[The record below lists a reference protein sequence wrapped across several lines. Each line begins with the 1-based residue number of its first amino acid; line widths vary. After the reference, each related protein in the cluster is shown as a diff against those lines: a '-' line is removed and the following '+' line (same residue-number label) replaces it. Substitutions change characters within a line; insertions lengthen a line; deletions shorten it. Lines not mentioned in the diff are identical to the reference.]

1 MNRFTRRPGPL
12 VRRAGVRADF
22 VAVPKQNPGC
32 AMELTPKQ
40 ALELWHR
47 VSVAALKREQPHL
60 SAPQFALLLQAYLA
74 PPHTVRALA
83 RELAMS
89 KPTVSRALDALGRL
103 DFVRRKRD
111 AADRRGVLV
120 QRTVKGAVFLREF
133 ADLAGQAAGRL

>member
-1 MNRFTRRPGPL
+1 
-12 VRRAGVRADF
+12 
-22 VAVPKQNPGC
+22 
-32 AMELTPKQ
+32 MELTPKQ
-40 ALELWHR
+40 ALELWHG

-60 SAPQFALLLQAYLA
+60 SARQFALLLQVYLA
-74 PPHTVRALA
+74 PPPHTARALA

>member
-1 MNRFTRRPGPL
+1 
-12 VRRAGVRADF
+12 
-22 VAVPKQNPGC
+22 
-32 AMELTPKQ
+32 MELTPKQ
-40 ALELWHR
+40 ALELWHG

-60 SAPQFALLLQAYLA
+60 SARQFALLLQVYLA

-111 AADRRGVLV
+111 DADRRGVLV
-120 QRTVKGAVFLREF
+120 QRTVKGSVFLREF
-133 ADLAGQAAGRL
+133 ADLAGQAAGWP